1 MNAPKTILV
10 IEDDE
15 HMRHFINVAMRY
27 AGYEVHLAKDGS
39 EGMAKA
45 IRLRPDLIILD
56 VMMPGEM
63 DGLAVCHVLRHNEKL
78 KRVPVLILSGLIE
91 EIDVRAGHLYGCTEY
106 LTKPVSIAD
115 LQNAVH
121 TLLQRGD
128 VTMAA
133 TGT

>member
-1 MNAPKTILV
+1 MNAPQTILV

-15 HMRHFINVAMRY
+15 HMRRFVNVALRY
-27 AGYEVHLAKDGS
+27 AGYEVHQAKDGA

-63 DGLAVCHVLRHNEKL
+63 DGLAVCHVIRHNENL

-121 TLLQRGD
+121 ALLQQGEAA
-128 VTMAA
+128 MAT